1 MRECEGTLIGPIRS
15 TVKAGTSA
23 DSIYVHRNC
32 AIWAPEVFQDEV
44 TGKLM
49 GVHDALAR
57 AKRFKCVLCG
67 GSTPSLSC
75 MFQNT
80 ACCRAMHFRCALLQG
95 ATLVAGFQTFCPRHR
110 TRSAAP
116 SGVGPPPSIELH
128 YDRTPVDEA
137 LIGPGSGCKLCNGDS
152 YNPELGSI
160 LTCSSCSTRH
170 HSKCMWPDLEA
181 DGGFSGMSWQGK
193 YLCKACMRCVS
204 CDKSVD
210 KDAYDSKGKGVCE
223 VEQGA
228 FDEGIEAEGSEPDCD
243 TVICVG
249 CNHFACHIACLPEGS
264 TPELWRCQLCLVCK
278 HCNAANIPRQ
288 EWNESCEACEVCA
301 EEIRRGGVVCPI
313 CVKVYR
319 EGENI
324 PMVQCDYCDRWIH
337 ARKCAGLSE
346 KEFQELT
353 DSDHK
358 YRCPLCEKEKVR
370 RELDRRRSKGS
381 NSRHHINGIGL
392 NSARAAVDLEPIL
405 NQMPLDEHE
414 MTFHSVRRVDTEC
427 ENFTKVFKE
436 LAPDAELCRRCCS
449 GGQELGLL
457 FCIDCGESY
466 HEFCQDSSRAN
477 LYSRSRAA
485 WRNSQN
491 GCAIK
496 GQMWRCFECERFIKS
511 RIGYSTHINGDY
523 TTSSESAE
531 DSPQLN
537 GLFGEFT
544 HCNGTVH
551 EDARNGVLYEPE
563 VTPCTGDEV
572 AWGDLR
578 KCEFCEHRED
588 PRRAEGRLIPWASIT
603 DSNDSHCWI
612 HVGCVIWS
620 VGVTLHGSRKYDVVL
635 APRKRLLRFARQTS
649 CRICKRRGATLRC
662 LSPGCSAY
670 FHFGCAMANGVG
682 CIIVFK
688 NELQG
693 NALLSEPNRRPGAI
707 NIADI
712 RCVQLLCRDHAAAR
726 NSERERILDL
736 KEAHSL
742 INLRRVVKIFD
753 TTDFS
758 KDFEP
763 PKKKLLK
770 PGRLLSLRV
779 GSLSVLQFG
788 RLVPEVNDFIVK
800 GCLVPYGYCAT
811 RRFWSMVHP
820 WKRCVYFLEVCGYP
834 ETGPEFVIRC
844 SDNVSERIVS
854 KDPDEAWGVVT
865 KRIMEMRK
873 QAYAT
878 EVSRFSIHTTGL
890 EAFGLAHCV
899 PVVTQVESLPMAS
912 MFNGRYMLKRVAT
925 HRSNEVIFYNSL
937 AKKFEPVQILENSTG
952 CARSEGYVSAQ
963 GLEKHQSNAANFLP
977 TYENARTGAAFQLQV
992 AREISSRNEYVAPKR
1007 RAERRFKQTC
1017 ALESKSISAEDR
1029 SRTNKST
1036 PKLPLATQ
1044 HRYIASTSRARTIIL
1059 RSDIDGCGVFATRDI
1074 QVGEMIIEYVGEIIR
1089 PILSDLREVRYLKK
1103 GIGCYMFQIE
1113 PGLIVDATVCGNA
1126 ARYINHSC
1134 APNCYSRT
1142 IATDNDR
1149 KVVVIFAKR
1158 NIQRGEELTYDYL
1171 FPYDDADRV
1180 KCGCGTDQCK
1190 GWMN

>member
-1 MRECEGTLIGPIRS
+1 
-15 TVKAGTSA
+15 
-23 DSIYVHRNC
+23 
-32 AIWAPEVFQDEV
+32 
-44 TGKLM
+44 M
-49 GVHDALAR
+49 GVHAALAR

-67 GSTPSLSC
+67 GSMPSLSC

-95 ATLVAGFQTFCPRHR
+95 ATLIAAFQTFCPKHR
-110 TRSAAP
+110 FRSAAP

-128 YDRTPVDEA
+128 YEQTPVDEA
-137 LIGPGSGCKLCNGDS
+137 LIGPGSGCTLCDGDS
-152 YNPELGSI
+152 YNSELGSI

-170 HSKCMWPDLEA
+170 HSKCMWPELEA
-181 DGGFSGMSWQGK
+181 DSGFSAASWEGK

-204 CDKSVD
+204 CDKSID
-210 KDAYDSKGKGVCE
+210 KDAYDNKREDVCE
-223 VEQGA
+223 VEHGA

-249 CNHFACHIACLPEGS
+249 CNHFACHIACLPERSSPGM
-264 TPELWRCQLCLVCK
+264 WRCDLCLVCK
-278 HCNAANIPRQ
+278 HCNAASIPRK
-288 EWNESCEACEVCA
+288 EWNESCEACGVCA
-301 EEIRRGGVVCPI
+301 EEIRKGGVVCPI

-346 KEFQELT
+346 KDFQELT
-353 DSDHK
+353 DSDDK
-358 YRCPLCEKEKVR
+358 YRCPLCEKEKAR
-370 RELDRRRSKGS
+370 RELNRRRSKGS
-381 NSRHHINGIGL
+381 GGRHHINGIGS
-392 NSARAAVDLEPIL
+392 NSARTAIDLKPIL
-405 NQMPLDEHE
+405 SQMPLNENE
-414 MTFHSVRRVDTEC
+414 TTFHSVRRLDTEC
-427 ENFTKVFKE
+427 ESFDKVFKE
-436 LAPDAELCRRCCS
+436 LAPDTELCRRCCS
-449 GGQELGLL
+449 GGQGQGLL

-466 HEFCQDSSRAN
+466 HEFCHDSSRAN
-477 LYSRSRAA
+477 IYPRSKMARP
-485 WRNSQN
+485 NNQN
-491 GCAIK
+491 CSSMSERI
-496 GQMWRCFECERFIKS
+496 WRCFECERFIKS
-511 RIGYSTHINGDY
+511 RIGYSTHLNGDY

-531 DSPQLN
+531 DLSQPN
-537 GLFGEFT
+537 GHSEEFI
-544 HCNGTVH
+544 HYNGTVD
-551 EDARNGVLYEPE
+551 EDVRNGALYNTPE
-563 VTPCTGDEV
+563 IMPSTGVNMTWD
-572 AWGDLR
+572 DR
-578 KCEFCEHRED
+578 RQCEFCERRED
-588 PRRAEGRLIPWASIT
+588 PKHAEGRLIPWASIT

-620 VGVTLHGSRKYDVVL
+620 VGVTLHGSRNYDIFL

-649 CRICKRRGATLRC
+649 CQICKRRGATVRC
-662 LSPGCSAY
+662 LSPNCSAY
-670 FHFGCAMANGVG
+670 FHVGCGVANGVR
-682 CIIVFK
+682 CIIVFT

-693 NALLSEPNRRPGAI
+693 NALLNGPNRRPGAI

-712 RCVQLLCRDHAAAR
+712 RFVHLLCRDHATAR
-726 NSERERILDL
+726 NPEKEHILDL
-736 KEAHSL
+736 NEALSL

-770 PGRLLSLRV
+770 PGRLLSIRV

-788 RLVPEVNDFIVK
+788 RLVPEVNDFIVN
-800 GCLVPYGYCAT
+800 GCLVPFGYCAT

-820 WKRCVYFLEVCGYP
+820 WRRCVYFLEVCGYP

-844 SDNVSERIVS
+844 SDNVSEKIVS

-865 KRIMEMRK
+865 KRIMETRK
-873 QAYAT
+873 QAYAI

-890 EAFGLAHCV
+890 EAFGLAHCI
-899 PVVTQVESLPMAS
+899 PVVTHVESLPMAS

-925 HRSNEVIFYNSL
+925 HRSNEVVFYNSL
-937 AKKFEPVQILENSTG
+937 AKKFVPVQIRENTTG
-952 CARSEGYVSAQ
+952 CARSEGYVVVRW
-963 GLEKHQSNAANFLP
+963 LDKRQSEAPNFVP

-992 AREISSRNEYVAPKR
+992 AREVFSRNEYVAPKC
-1007 RAERRFKQTC
+1007 RAEKKRFEQTYV
-1017 ALESKSISAEDR
+1017 LESKSFSAEDR
-1029 SRTNKST
+1029 SRANKST

-1044 HRYIASTSRARTIIL
+1044 HRYIASTSKTRTIIL

-1074 QVGEMIIEYVGEIIR
+1074 RAGEMIIEYVGEIIR
-1089 PILSDLREVRYLKK
+1089 PILSDIREVRYLKK

-1134 APNCYSRT
+1134 APNCTSKT
-1142 IATDNDR
+1142 VAVDNDR

-1158 NIQRGEELTYDYL
+1158 NIQRGEELSYDYL